1 MCNISN
7 QNQLPFSLQ
16 KKKKIIF
23 FILFLVA
30 KLKRAITANNSIE
43 QIHNTINKICT
54 QFKQLNKM
62 IIQIKY

>member
-7 QNQLPFSLQ
+7 QNITTKTNFL
-16 KKKKIIF
+16 F

-30 KLKRAITANNSIE
+30 KLKRAITTNNSIE

-54 QFKQLNKM
+54 QFK
-62 IIQIKY
+62 